1 MGRFKFILL
10 LIFVAVSLHFFA
22 KTLRTLLTLVE
33 TPARQ
38 YAAAYADPRATARPP
53 RREPP
58 GPSVTDQLSRQIRR
72 LVHQLSDIRP
82 KRTPSPRRQE
92 RPPFPP
98 PEHLP
103 APQATPAHEP
113 SFLQI
118 TLEDLRPPI
127 RNPHLGAE
135 ASARLDGLLS
145 ARRARNANLADETEA
160 LFGAA
165 AKREV
170 IRILIDDERACTANA
185 KESKSAA
192 EFARRQRKTDETTE
206 QKLSAVFER
215 YKAHYNRRAT
225 DNSPGWNLFFKRV
238 NDFKKAND

>member
-10 LIFVAVSLHFFA
+10 LILVAVSLHFFA
-22 KTLRTLLTLVE
+22 KTLRTLLSLVE
-33 TPARQ
+33 TPTRQ
-38 YAAAYADPRATARPP
+38 YAAAYADPRTTSRPH
-53 RREPP
+53 REPP
-58 GPSVTDQLSRQIRR
+58 PGPPVTDQLSRQIRR
-72 LVHQLSDIRP
+72 LVQQLSDIRP
-82 KRTPSPRRQE
+82 KRTPSPRSQE

-135 ASARLDGLLS
+135 ASARLDALLG

-160 LFGAA
+160 LFGSA

-192 EFARRQRKTDETTE
+192 EFARRQRKTDATTE
-206 QKLSAVFER
+206 RKLSAVFER
-215 YKAHYNRRAT
+215 YKAHYNRRAK
-225 DNSPGWNLFFKRV
+225 DNSPEWNLFFKRV
-238 NDFKKAND
+238 NEFKKASN